1 MTGSSHKGDAAVDPN
16 AETPVPTDEPARP
29 ATVDAYVLSGNYP
42 SIAEASEPVVAE
54 FSMDQVVPRAEPA
67 AREFTSTD
75 IFLRLEQT
83 IYGPL
88 SRERLAELLASG
100 RLTGF
105 EQASSNLRTWTPLI
119 YHPRMVLAEDVDP
132 ETTHR
137 MLQTESNLPKE
148 SAVQR
153 RVDLAQFGELASAP
167 TETMAAEP
175 ALSTPLAKMLIRPR
189 KRSSATHNAEASPSL
204 DLPVFGDLGQETLES
219 LAKRASS
226 PAAGTMMMP
235 AIVALAEAAV
245 GAAPEAPAQLPEQGG
260 QSAADFITIP
270 NPAVA
275 PQGSAIP
282 AVAAIPEAAFASLQ
296 REPFTVQGNDLPTLQ
311 VPATDG
317 TGAVALGDPLLEVV
331 APAEPAPHHVGA
343 SQQAA
348 AEPPVGAAMFAL
360 ALALATV
367 ATAAAVYFYLRVAT
381 LEREIQALQKSLPSE
396 QR

>member
-29 ATVDAYVLSGNYP
+29 ATVDAYVLSGSYP
-42 SIAEASEPVVAE
+42 SIAEASAPVVAE
-54 FSMDQVVPRAEPA
+54 FSIDQIVPRAEPST
-67 AREFTSTD
+67 REFTSSE

-137 MLQTESNLPKE
+137 MLQTESDLPKE

-153 RVDLAQFGELASAP
+153 RIDLAHYGEQALAP
-167 TETMAAEP
+167 TEEVPAQP
-175 ALSTPLAKMLIRPR
+175 ALATPLAKMLIRPR

-204 DLPVFGDLGQETLES
+204 DLPVFGDLGHETLET
-219 LAKRASS
+219 LAQRAAA
-226 PAAGTMMMP
+226 PGAGTLMMP
-235 AIVALAEAAV
+235 AFAALAEAA
-245 GAAPEAPAQLPEQGG
+245 AELAPPPADAP
-260 QSAADFITIP
+260 ITAP
-270 NPAVA
+270 NPAVEPYA
-275 PQGSAIP
+275 SPIP
-282 AVAAIPEAAFASLQ
+282 AVVVIPEAAFSALQ
-296 REPFTVQGNDLPTLQ
+296 PERFSAKGNDLQTLQ

-317 TGAVALGDPLLEVV
+317 TGAVALVEPLLDQPPTPDPEAV
-331 APAEPAPHHVGA
+331 APAAVATRGSAE
-343 SQQAA
+343 AA
-348 AEPPVGAAMFAL
+348 GGTAMFAL
-360 ALALATV
+360 ALAV
-367 ATAAAVYFYLRVAT
+367 AAVAVAAAVYFYLRVAT
-381 LEREIQALQKSLPSE
+381 LEREIRSLQQSLPAQ